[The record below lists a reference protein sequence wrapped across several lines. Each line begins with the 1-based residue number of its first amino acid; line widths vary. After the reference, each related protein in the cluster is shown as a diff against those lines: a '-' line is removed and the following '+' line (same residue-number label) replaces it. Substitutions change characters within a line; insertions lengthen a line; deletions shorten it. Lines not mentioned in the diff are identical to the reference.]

1 MSLDPLRLS
10 ERERERERE
19 REISAMHRIV
29 GGKETGGYARRAA
42 SSERRS
48 RCSLVVGNIQRRGKR
63 RGAISI
69 GQEREIRGRGTAQDA
84 WLRRARRGLGM
95 GTVKSGYACR
105 VL

>member
-29 GGKETGGYARRAA
+29 WGKETGGYARRAA
-42 SSERRS
+42 SYERRS
-48 RCSLVVGNIQRRGKR
+48 RCEYSAQGKR

-69 GQEREIRGRGTAQDA
+69 
-84 WLRRARRGLGM
+84 
-95 GTVKSGYACR
+95 
-105 VL
+105 